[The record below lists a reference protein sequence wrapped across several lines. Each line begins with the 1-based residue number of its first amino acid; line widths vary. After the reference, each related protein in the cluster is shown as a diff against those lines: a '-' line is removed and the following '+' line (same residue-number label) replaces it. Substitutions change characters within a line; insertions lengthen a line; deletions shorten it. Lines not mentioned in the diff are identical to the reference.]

1 MHQVFLVQ
9 SPCVNSH
16 NYGSFMTQGC
26 IVNFSLNVIYEET
39 GLEQYTMRVFLLA
52 FPHANGYQYLLT
64 LCKEYM

>member
-1 MHQVFLVQ
+1 
-9 SPCVNSH
+9 
-16 NYGSFMTQGC
+16 MTQGC